1 MAPPTPRLVAHADW
15 GSQPAKRW
23 LATARRDGKR
33 WRIDAPMH
41 VEAPARLLP
50 GLARD
55 AGAVVAGFDFPIGL
69 PLAYARRASVR
80 EFRSLL
86 PVLGGAFFE
95 VAERPE
101 EISLLRPFY
110 PMRPGGASQ
119 RQLVEALGL
128 ASADELW
135 RACERAT
142 GSRRAA
148 APLFWTLGPQQ
159 VGKAAIAGWEEV
171 LIPALRGAVEVV
183 LWPFEGALPELLA
196 PGRIVVAET
205 YPAEYYARL
214 GVDFA
219 APAEDGPSGKRVQA
233 SRAAQA
239 PRLVAAARELD
250 VELAPE
256 LHAQIGDGFG
266 KRPDGEDR
274 FDATVGLL
282 GMLGAVLGRHPAG
295 EPADPEIR
303 RIEGWILGQ
312 EPASARPPRGAV

>member
-1 MAPPTPRLVAHADW
+1 VHA
-15 GSQPAKRW
+15 
-23 LATARRDGKR
+23 
-33 WRIDAPMH
+33 
-41 VEAPARLLP
+41 EAPARLLP
-50 GLARD
+50 GLATLAGRS
-55 AGAVVAGFDFPIGL
+55 GAVLAGFDFPIGF
-69 PLAYARRASVR
+69 PLAYARRAGIR
-80 EFRSLL
+80 EFRPLL
-86 PVLGGAFFE
+86 PFLGGPCFE
-95 VAERPE
+95 VAESPE

-119 RQLVEALGL
+119 RQLVEGLGL
-128 ASADELW
+128 ASPDELL

-142 GSRRAA
+142 ASRRAA

-159 VGKAAIAGWEEV
+159 VGKAAIAGWSEV
-171 LIPALRGAVEVV
+171 LIPALRGALDVA
-183 LWPFEGALPELLA
+183 LWPFEGALSELLA

-219 APAEDGPSGKRVQA
+219 APADDGPSGKRVQA

-239 PRLVAAARELD
+239 PRLVAAARELE
-250 VELAPE
+250 VELAPD
-256 LHAQIGDGFG
+256 LRAQMDDGFG

-282 GMLGAVLGRHPAG
+282 GMLGVVLGRHPAG
-295 EPADPEIR
+295 EPEDAEIR

-312 EPASARPPRGAV
+312 SGPGAGSQAAARG